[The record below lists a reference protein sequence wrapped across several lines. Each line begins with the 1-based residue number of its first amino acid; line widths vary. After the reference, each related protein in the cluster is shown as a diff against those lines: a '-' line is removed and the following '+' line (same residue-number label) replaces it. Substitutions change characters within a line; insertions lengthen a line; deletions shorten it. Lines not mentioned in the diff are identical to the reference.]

1 MYFSLRGKK
10 KNIEHVSR
18 WFITINSNRVGIENI
33 KPLKQA
39 YEGFYKNIK
48 KFLLFMDEGNE
59 NNIIEI
65 SDDPVIGIGKIYSRV
80 HIHSLITIK
89 HTTKIHLNFDKIRL
103 FFSKLLGYNVHF
115 DARVIKDF
123 EINIRNY
130 LMKNYEEAVN
140 QNIKNLNELLKEENE

>member
-1 MYFSLRGKK
+1 
-10 KNIEHVSR
+10 
-18 WFITINSNRVGIENI
+18 
-33 KPLKQA
+33 
-39 YEGFYKNIK
+39 
-48 KFLLFMDEGNE
+48 MDNGDE

-65 SDDPVIGIGKIYSRV
+65 QDDPVIGIGKIYNRV

-89 HTTKIHLNFDKIRL
+89 HTTKIHLNFDKIRT

-130 LMKNYEEAVN
+130 LMKNYEETVN
-140 QNIKNLNELLKEENE
+140 QNIKGLNELLEQENE

>member
-48 KFLLFMDEGNE
+48 KFLLFMDNGNE

-65 SDDPVIGIGKIYSRV
+65 SDDPVIGIGKVYSRV

-89 HTTKIHLNFDKIRL
+89 HTTKIHLTLTRYDYFLANFWAITYIL
-103 FFSKLLGYNVHF
+103 THV
-115 DARVIKDF
+115 
-123 EINIRNY
+123 
-130 LMKNYEEAVN
+130 
-140 QNIKNLNELLKEENE
+140 